1 MENVRLCPA
10 ARVCGAV
17 KPLRLNPAPVTVTE
31 EIVALEP
38 PELVTV
44 SYSIW
49 LLATWIL
56 PKFMFEGL
64 AARKPGVAPES
75 GAVPVPA
82 REIVVVL
89 KRCFWLFPI
98 GAEVTTDVLPLVP
111 PADCGVK
118 ATARR
123 TLCPG
128 ATVIGKFGPP

>member
-1 MENVRLCPA
+1 
-10 ARVCGAV
+10 
-17 KPLRLNPAPVTVTE
+17 
-31 EIVALEP
+31 
-38 PELVTV
+38 
-44 SYSIW
+44 
-49 LLATWIL
+49 
-56 PKFMFEGL
+56 MFEGL

-128 ATVIGKFGPP
+128 ATVIGKFGPA